1 MQGIVL
7 LLIPCFMT
15 SSPIMFFILYILSE
29 YVWEK
34 PNELEELQ
42 DSNPLG
48 LLLENYKM
56 RELIQN
62 LIPTGDW

>member
-1 MQGIVL
+1 
-7 LLIPCFMT
+7 MT